1 MVDHPK
7 PDSSNSA
14 IEVRHLR
21 KEFGVLKA
29 VDGISFELKRGEF
42 LSVFGPNGAGKTT
55 LIKILTGLTR
65 PSSGT
70 ARVAG
75 YEVEEGRS
83 EMRREIGVISHS
95 TALYADLTP
104 MENLIFFG
112 KMYGLEHP
120 DESALASLEDVGLAP
135 RRHDR
140 VRTFSRG
147 MVQRLSIARAIL
159 HEPSIL
165 FLDEP
170 FTGLDIHA
178 SNVLKEQLQNLHNKK
193 RTILMTTH
201 DVSCGLEM
209 CDKVALQV
217 MGRFA
222 FFTDIKEVNKENF
235 ETMYFDAV
243 RNNQFT
249 MGLRHP
255 LAGEVD
261 SKSPLG

>member
-7 PDSSNSA
+7 PNSSDSA

-104 MENLIFFG
+104 MENLIFFRQ
-112 KMYGLEHP
+112 
-120 DESALASLEDVGLAP
+120 DVWIG
-135 RRHDR
+135 
-140 VRTFSRG
+140 TSR
-147 MVQRLSIARAIL
+147 
-159 HEPSIL
+159 
-165 FLDEP
+165 
-170 FTGLDIHA
+170 
-178 SNVLKEQLQNLHNKK
+178 
-193 RTILMTTH
+193 
-201 DVSCGLEM
+201 
-209 CDKVALQV
+209 
-217 MGRFA
+217 
-222 FFTDIKEVNKENF
+222 
-235 ETMYFDAV
+235 
-243 RNNQFT
+243 
-249 MGLRHP
+249 
-255 LAGEVD
+255 
-261 SKSPLG
+261 

>member
-1 MVDHPK
+1 MVDSQTSQ
-7 PDSSNSA
+7 SSNPV
-14 IEVRHLR
+14 IEVRKLR

-29 VDGISFELKRGEF
+29 LDGISFNLERGEF

-55 LIKILTGLTR
+55 LIKILSGLTR

-75 YEVEEGRS
+75 FEVEGGHP

-95 TALYADLTP
+95 TALYGDLTP
-104 MENLIFFG
+104 LENLIFFG
-112 KMYGLEHP
+112 KMYGLDHLKEL
-120 DESALASLEDVGLAP
+120 ALTALEDVGLAP

-147 MVQRLSIARAIL
+147 MIQRLSIARAIL
-159 HEPSIL
+159 HDPSIL

-170 FTGLDIHA
+170 FTGLDIQA
-178 SNVLKEQLQNLHNKK
+178 SNVLKENLIALHNKK
-193 RTILMTTH
+193 RTILLTTH

-222 FFTDIKEVNKENF
+222 FFEDVEGINKDKF
-235 ETMYFDAV
+235 EEMYFDAV
-243 RNNQFT
+243 RDKQFA
-249 MGLRHP
+249 MGIRH
-255 LAGEVD
+255 
-261 SKSPLG
+261 S

>member
-1 MVDHPK
+1 MVDNHNPS
-7 PDSSNSA
+7 DSA
-14 IEVRHLR
+14 IEVRGLR

-29 VDGISFELKRGEF
+29 VDGISFDLKRGEF

-65 PSSGT
+65 PTSGS

-75 YEVEEGRS
+75 YEVAEGKS

-95 TALYADLTP
+95 SALYGDLTP

-112 KMYGLEHP
+112 KMYGLERP
-120 DESALASLEDVGLAP
+120 QESALSALEDVGLAQ
-135 RRHDR
+135 RRNDR

-159 HEPSIL
+159 HDPSLL

-178 SNVLKEQLQNLHNKK
+178 SNVLKEHLQTLHNKK

-222 FFTDIKEVNKENF
+222 FFEDVKEVDKENF

-249 MGLRHP
+249 MGIRRP
-255 LAGEVD
+255 PTGEAG
-261 SKSPLG
+261 S

>member
-1 MVDHPK
+1 MD
-7 PDSSNSA
+7 
-14 IEVRHLR
+14 
-21 KEFGVLKA
+21 GV
-29 VDGISFELKRGEF
+29 SFDLKRGEF

-75 YEVEEGRS
+75 YKVEEGVPA
-83 EMRREIGVISHS
+83 MRREIGVISHS
-95 TALYADLTP
+95 PALYADLTP
-104 MENLIFFG
+104 MENLTFFG
-112 KMYGLEHP
+112 KMYGVENLQ
-120 DESALASLEDVGLAP
+120 DSVLSVLEDVGLAP

-147 MVQRLSIARAIL
+147 MLQRLSIARAIL
-159 HEPSIL
+159 HDPSIL

-178 SNVLKEQLQNLHNKK
+178 SNVLKEHLQTLHNKK

-201 DVSCGLEM
+201 DISCGLEL

-217 MGRFA
+217 MGQFA
-222 FFTDIKEVNKENF
+222 FFEDVKDIDKENF
-235 ETMYFDAV
+235 ETLYFDAV

-249 MGLRHP
+249 MGIRPH
-255 LAGEVD
+255 
-261 SKSPLG
+261 

>member
-1 MVDHPK
+1 MVDNHNPS
-7 PDSSNSA
+7 DSA
-14 IEVRHLR
+14 IEVRDLR

-29 VDGISFELKRGEF
+29 VDGISFDLKRGEF

-55 LIKILTGLTR
+55 LIKILAGLTR
-65 PSSGT
+65 PSFGT

-75 YEVEEGRS
+75 YEVEEGKA

-104 MENLIFFG
+104 MENLIFLG
-112 KMYGLEHP
+112 KMYGLERP
-120 DESALASLEDVGLAP
+120 KESALMVLEDVGLAP
-135 RRHDR
+135 RRNDR

-147 MVQRLSIARAIL
+147 MLQRLSIARAIL
-159 HEPSIL
+159 HDPSIL

-178 SNVLKEQLQNLHNKK
+178 SNVLKEHLQSLHNKK

-222 FFTDIKEVNKENF
+222 FFKDVKEFSKESF

-243 RNNQFT
+243 RDNQFT
-249 MGLRHP
+249 MGIRNR
-255 LAGEVD
+255 
-261 SKSPLG
+261 

>member
-1 MVDHPK
+1 MADNPQ
-7 PDSSNSA
+7 PSDSV
-14 IEVRHLR
+14 IKVHQLR

-55 LIKILTGLTR
+55 LIKILAGLTR
-65 PSSGT
+65 ASSGT
-70 ARVAG
+70 AIVAG
-75 YEVEEGRS
+75 YEVGEGRA
-83 EMRREIGVISHS
+83 EMRSEIGVISHS
-95 TALYADLTP
+95 TALYGDLTP
-104 MENLIFFG
+104 LENLIFLG
-112 KMYGLEHP
+112 KMYGLENP
-120 DESALASLEDVGLAP
+120 KDSALAVLEDVGLAP

-147 MVQRLSIARAIL
+147 MLQRLSIARAIL
-159 HEPSIL
+159 HDPSIL

-178 SNVLKEQLQNLHNKK
+178 SNVLKEHLQTLHNKK

-222 FFTDIKEVNKENF
+222 FFEDVKTVEKENF
-235 ETMYFDAV
+235 EALYFDAV

-249 MGLRHP
+249 MGIRQHDTRL
-255 LAGEVD
+255 
-261 SKSPLG
+261 KT